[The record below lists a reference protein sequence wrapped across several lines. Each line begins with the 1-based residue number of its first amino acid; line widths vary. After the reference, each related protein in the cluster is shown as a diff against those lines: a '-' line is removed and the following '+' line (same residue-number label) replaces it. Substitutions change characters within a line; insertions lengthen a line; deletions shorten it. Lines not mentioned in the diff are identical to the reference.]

1 MSNTVERV
9 EIYKNPTTFIYK
21 DDNFNGEIANGFNNY
36 IIDITKLILS
46 GIGSS
51 PPLKIFDNYKKQLPD
66 QNNVFHLKEKTVL
79 AIINSLKNTDSSGF
93 YNVSYKPVK
102 FIKHLLAAPLT
113 PIINQ
118 SLETSILFI
127 LTTW

>member
-36 IIDITKLILS
+36 I
-46 GIGSS
+46 
-51 PPLKIFDNYKKQLPD
+51 
-66 QNNVFHLKEKTVL
+66 HLKEKTVL
-79 AIINSLKNTDSSGF
+79 AIINSLKNTDSSSF